1 MLERRLADADVSQE
15 DQMNVLKYLE
25 QKETEYMHLQRHKMG
40 VDDFQLLTIIG
51 RGAFGEVLF
60 FLACTV
66 VCCCQWTC
74 LFISNA
80 LALYCICCKK
90 MQVRICREKS
100 TGHVYAMKK
109 LKKSE
114 MLRRGQVL
122 LYQWYHCYFICFK
135 LNP

>member
-60 FLACTV
+60 LLARCMLLSVDLFVYIKCIGFILYLLRKNAGENLQREIYWACVCHEKAQEIGDAPKRPGTSLPV
-66 VCCCQWTC
+66 VPL
-74 LFISNA
+74 LF
-80 LALYCICCKK
+80 
-90 MQVRICREKS
+90 
-100 TGHVYAMKK
+100 H
-109 LKKSE
+109 
-114 MLRRGQVL
+114 ML
-122 LYQWYHCYFICFK
+122 
-135 LNP
+135 